1 MKTIT
6 IINNITTN
14 EIENDVQNRFGL
26 EMGSMST
33 YTCENDEAEKLEAY
47 LKQNYNGIRLCIS
60 ENSDKY
66 LGALVT
72 WNADP
77 YIVETDE
84 QALEIMLNVQDFG
97 LNETLREEEPEEFK
111 EMMERL
117 DLTDANNVKHIYGNG
132 NITICLA
139 NDWEVC

>member
-6 IINNITTN
+6 ILNVITTN
-14 EIENDVQNRFGL
+14 EVANDIKNRFGL
-26 EMGSMST
+26 EMNEMGT
-33 YTCENDEAEKLEAY
+33 FTCENDEAEQLESY

-84 QALEIMLNVQDFG
+84 QALEVMLNIQDCG
-97 LNETLREEEPEEFK
+97 LNETLREEEPEEFAD
-111 EMMERL
+111 MMARL
-117 DLTDANNVKHIYGNG
+117 DLTDVNNVKHIYGNG
-132 NITICLA
+132 DITICFA
-139 NDWEVC
+139 NDWEAC